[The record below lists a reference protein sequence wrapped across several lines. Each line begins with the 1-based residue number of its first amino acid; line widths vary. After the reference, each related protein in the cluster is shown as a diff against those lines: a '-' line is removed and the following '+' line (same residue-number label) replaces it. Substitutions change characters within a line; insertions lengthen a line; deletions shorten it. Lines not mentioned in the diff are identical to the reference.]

1 MAAPSP
7 VSNQPRR
14 SPTPPVDLVGDPL
27 ADASPDA
34 SPRPQVARPSGSEA
48 WQFNQPVLLR
58 RSPRAS
64 SLMVWTLVGGSA
76 LLMVWALVAPLAE
89 TVAVQGKLQPGS
101 RVKQVEAPV
110 AGVVAEIAV
119 KEGEPVRQGQLLVR
133 FDLREARS
141 RLLAAEAVRARL
153 ASENRIYASALG
165 DRAASS
171 LTVNQR
177 LQLQSQRADLQGR
190 LRAAQQELR
199 QSQQRLAGLRQSW
212 ATSNDIA
219 NRFEAL
225 ASTGAVSGVQAL
237 QTRDTANQLQ
247 SRLLEELRVEARL
260 QATLIQAQAGPA
272 ADLRGRIEANLRQM
286 SELEGQIRQ
295 ARLQIQFGQL
305 TAPSDGVVFDLLV
318 NPGSVVPTS
327 GVLMTVVPGDSL
339 DARVLVPSRVI
350 GFVLPGQ
357 KANISIDTF
366 PSTDYGRVPAVVR
379 SIGSDALTPEEM
391 RSSLGAEA
399 NGLFYPVTLQLQN
412 QHLQARTRVVPLK
425 AGMTLTADIRLRERP
440 FISVLTSFFEDK
452 LRSLERLR

>member
-1 MAAPSP
+1 
-7 VSNQPRR
+7 
-14 SPTPPVDLVGDPL
+14 
-27 ADASPDA
+27 
-34 SPRPQVARPSGSEA
+34 
-48 WQFNQPVLLR
+48 
-58 RSPRAS
+58 
-64 SLMVWTLVGGSA
+64 
-76 LLMVWALVAPLAE
+76 
-89 TVAVQGKLQPGS
+89 
-101 RVKQVEAPV
+101 
-110 AGVVAEIAV
+110 
-119 KEGEPVRQGQLLVR
+119 LLVR